1 MAVTFRVESFEGPLD
16 LLLQLVEQEELAISN
31 VSLAKVAE
39 QFLQYVQSSKTIPTE
54 ELADFLVIAAK
65 LMYLKSKLLL
75 PSLVDQELEEGPDLE
90 TQLREYQRFVA
101 ASREIDKMWNAGNR
115 SYVRTPRATSWRT
128 EVSFAPPPG
137 VTTDSLVALMR
148 RVIARL
154 EPIVRLP
161 KASIERAVSIQEKIR
176 DLFTRIRSHAKT
188 SFHTFIQGANT
199 RTEAIVSFLA
209 LLELVKQRFVVVDQK
224 SLFHDI
230 DISTA
235 PDAPQHDPLAE
246 SFV

>member
-1 MAVTFRVESFEGPLD
+1 MAVTFRIESFEGPLD
-16 LLLQLVEQEELAISN
+16 LLLQLVEQEELDISN

-39 QFLQYVQSSKTIPTE
+39 QFLRYVESTKSIVPE

-65 LMYLKSKLLL
+65 LMYLKSKLLI
-75 PSLVDQELEEGPDLE
+75 PSLIDEELEEGPDLE

-101 ASREIDKMWNAGNR
+101 ASREVDAMWKAGNR
-115 SYVRTPRATSWRT
+115 SYVRQQRWVKQTDVA
-128 EVSFAPPPG
+128 FAPPTG
-137 VTTDSLVALMR
+137 VTSESLAALMH

-176 DLFTRIRSHAKT
+176 DLFMRIRSHAKT
-188 SFHTFIQGANT
+188 SFHTFVKDAGS

-209 LLELVKQRFVVVDQK
+209 LLELVKQKFVIVDQK
-224 SLFHDI
+224 ALFHDI
-230 DISTA
+230 DIASS
-235 PDAPQHDPLAE
+235 PDAPQHDPFAE

>member
-1 MAVTFRVESFEGPLD
+1 MAVTFRIESFEGPLD
-16 LLLQLVEQEELAISN
+16 LLLQLVEQEELDISN

-39 QFLQYVQSSKTIPTE
+39 QFLRYVESTKSIVPE

-65 LMYLKSKLLL
+65 LMYLKSKLLI
-75 PSLVDQELEEGPDLE
+75 PSLIDEELEEGPDLE
-90 TQLREYQRFVA
+90 TQLREVDA
-101 ASREIDKMWNAGNR
+101 MWKAGNR
-115 SYVRTPRATSWRT
+115 SYVRQQRWVKQTDVA
-128 EVSFAPPPG
+128 FAPPTG
-137 VTTDSLVALMR
+137 VTSESLAALMH

-188 SFHTFIQGANT
+188 SFHTFVKDAGS

-209 LLELVKQRFVVVDQK
+209 LLELVKQKFVVVDQK
-224 SLFHDI
+224 ALFHDI
-230 DISTA
+230 DIASS
-235 PDAPQHDPLAE
+235 PDAPQHDPFAE

>member
-1 MAVTFRVESFEGPLD
+1 MAVTFQVESFEGPLD
-16 LLLQLVEQEELAISN
+16 LLLQLVEQEKLDISN

-39 QFLQYVQSSKTIPTE
+39 QFLHYVESTKTIAPE

-65 LMYLKSKLLL
+65 LMYLKSKLLI
-75 PSLVDQELEEGPDLE
+75 PSLIDEELEEGPDLE

-101 ASREIDKMWNAGNR
+101 ASREIDTMWKAGNR
-115 SYVRTPRATSWRT
+115 SYVRSQRATTWRT
-128 EVSFAPPPG
+128 EVAFSPPPG
-137 VTTDSLVALMR
+137 LTSESMAALMH

-188 SFHTFIQGANT
+188 SFHTFVKDAGS

-224 SLFHDI
+224 ALFHDI
-230 DISTA
+230 DIASS
-235 PDAPQHDPLAE
+235 PDAPSHDPLAE
-246 SFV
+246 SFA

>member
-1 MAVTFRVESFEGPLD
+1 MAVTFQVESFEGPLD
-16 LLLQLVEQEELAISN
+16 LLLQLVEQEELDISS

-39 QFLQYVQSSKTIPTE
+39 QFLKYVESSKEIPPE

-65 LMYLKSKLLL
+65 LMYLKSKLLI
-75 PSLVDQELEEGPDLE
+75 PSLMDEELEEGPDLE

-101 ASREIDKMWNAGNR
+101 ASRELDTMWKAGNR
-115 SYVRTPRATSWRT
+115 SFVREQRAMKRT
-128 EVSFAPPPG
+128 EVEFAPPVG
-137 VTTDSLVALMR
+137 VTADSLAALMH

-188 SFHTFIQGANT
+188 SFHTFVKDANN

-224 SLFHDI
+224 ALFHDI
-230 DISTA
+230 DIASA